1 MLKKRIVATLVVK
14 DGIVVQSCGFK
25 RYMPVGKPSIAMEF
39 LDDWGVDEI
48 ILLDIS
54 ATREKRAPDFSMVRD
69 GSDLCRVP
77 LTVGGGIK
85 NIDHI
90 FELMHCGADKV
101 SLNQSCLHQPKLL
114 TKAARLFGEQCVVA
128 SIDSL
133 RVNNEYRVY
142 DYLQQKAL
150 PLKAEE
156 FARQLQDHG
165 AGEVLINSVD
175 QDGSQRGFDLELI
188 NSICAKVTVPVI
200 CCGGAGKPQHFIDV
214 IENTQ
219 ASAVSAANFFHFTEH
234 SVTITKAHVARSVPI
249 RNETHACYENNSLDN
264 FGRLLKKD
272 ETELEEM
279 LYLKIEKEVI

>member
-1 MLKKRIVATLVVK
+1 
-14 DGIVVQSCGFK
+14 
-25 RYMPVGKPSIAMEF
+25 
-39 LDDWGVDEI
+39 
-48 ILLDIS
+48 
-54 ATREKRAPDFSMVRD
+54 MVRN
-69 GSDLCRVP
+69 GSKLCRVP

-142 DYLQQKAL
+142 DYVQQKAL

-165 AGEVLINSVD
+165 AGEILINSVD
-175 QDGSQRGFDLELI
+175 QDGSKRGFDLEFI

-219 ASAVSAANFFHFTEH
+219 VSAVAAANFSILLNT
-234 SVTITKAHVARSVPI
+234 A
-249 RNETHACYENNSLDN
+249 SL
-264 FGRLLKKD
+264 LPKLMWPA
-272 ETELEEM
+272 LC
-279 LYLKIEKEVI
+279 LYVMKLMRVMKIIV